1 LPRGVKRK
9 SKRMTR
15 AKKGDTVKVH
25 FTGRLE
31 DGTVFDTSVEREP
44 YEFTIGQSRI
54 IPGFAEAVMGM
65 KPGDSKT
72 VEIPAEKAYGPHRQ
86 DLVANVDRDK
96 IPANLNPEVG
106 QRLQINQADG
116 QKIPTKVIKITPSQV
131 TLDANHPL
139 AGKDLIFDIQL
150 IEIV

>member
-1 LPRGVKRK
+1 
-9 SKRMTR
+9 MTR